1 LIKEGRI
8 SPKIHP
14 TAIIDS
20 SAQIDDDVII
30 SPFVIIEND
39 VHIQSGTTISAN
51 AVIREYTTIGKNCK
65 IFQHSVI
72 GEIPQD
78 LKFGGE
84 KSELIIGN
92 NTTVREFCTLNRGT
106 FESKKTEIG
115 SDVLLMAYVHIAH
128 DCNVGNHVI
137 LANGVQ
143 LGGHVHIGDYA
154 IIGGMTPIHQF
165 CKVGEHAMVGG
176 GFRVVQDVPPFILVA
191 GEPLKYNGLNSLG
204 LRRRGFSPKVRKLIK
219 ETYKEIYHSGIN
231 ISSAIIKIKE
241 TIDISVP
248 EVQAIISFIE
258 KSDRGLV

>member
-1 LIKEGRI
+1 M
-8 SPKIHP
+8 
-14 TAIIDS
+14 
-20 SAQIDDDVII
+20 
-30 SPFVIIEND
+30 
-39 VHIQSGTTISAN
+39 
-51 AVIREYTTIGKNCK
+51 
-65 IFQHSVI
+65 I

-128 DCNVGNHVI
+128 DCKVGNNVI

-143 LGGHVHIGDYA
+143 LGGHVHIGNHA

-165 CKVGEHAMVGG
+165 CKVGEHVMVGG
-176 GFRVVQDVPPFILVA
+176 GFRVVKDIPPFILAA
-191 GEPLKYNGLNSLG
+191 GEPLKYNGLNSIG
-204 LRRRGFSPKVRKLIK
+204 LRRRGFSSKVRKLIK
-219 ETYKEIYHSGIN
+219 ETYKTIYHSDLN
-231 ISSAIIKIKE
+231 ISSAIKKIKE

-248 EVQAIISFIE
+248 EVQTIISFIE